1 MRENR
6 AYFTIKYLTEEKKFV
21 RWELRKNYSHGTRHG
36 CSPDQVTEEYKM
48 LYEEKYNELKK
59 YNKGKDI
66 DFGWIFIKVVG
77 ILYNY
82 PREFHNIRKRQL
94 SQQVEHSREYVWK
107 TTYNVFSFEN
117 DQIVEKQH
125 VENYPIPMDMVG
137 FDNEQAKSYIQSV
150 VADNTEIV
158 SVEVICK

>member
-1 MRENR
+1 MKEDR

-21 RWELRKNYSHGTRHG
+21 RWELPRNFSDGTRFG
-36 CSPDQVTEEYKM
+36 YSPDQVTEEYKM
-48 LYEEKYNELKK
+48 LYEKTNNNLKK

-66 DFGWIFIKVVG
+66 NFGFIFVKVIR

-82 PREFHNIRKRQL
+82 HAEFNEFRKRQL
-94 SQQVEHSREYVWK
+94 SQQVKYSHEYLWK

-117 DQIVEKQH
+117 DQIIETQH
-125 VENYPIPMDMVG
+125 VENYPVPMEMVG
-137 FDNEQAKSYIQSV
+137 LDNEQAKSYIQSV